1 LFKNILFII
10 LLTASVCFAEKVN
23 LEADR
28 ITSIDNNT
36 VFAEGNVLIT
46 YKNIIMV
53 ADNVTYYKDQNLTE
67 AEGNVVFQDDQNY
80 LTAEYLKINLTTKKG
95 SIKNGKGFY
104 APHTYFSAESIEKT
118 GENNFVLSNAN
129 ITSCNQEKPDWHFHS
144 RIARIDYGE
153 YFKSKHTTFNIADI
167 PILYTPY
174 FVWPIKKKRES
185 GFLVPEIGFKTDAGL
200 FITPK
205 YFSNL
210 GVNKDITAGINYFTM
225 KGPMLNAEF
234 RYAKSSRESVYL
246 YGEFIDDQNSKSNK
260 NNRYRIVNK
269 SNLFILENLELKFNT
284 DYVSD
289 FKYKEDFDDFAPKND
304 IIELNSDENYSVNE
318 IRLNY
323 RLKYSNISLR
333 YLDNMHYY
341 INSTGYTKNHI
352 IRKPNL
358 IFEKY
363 GLNFNGI
370 KFDYFADYNKVL
382 YTNYS
387 YNIFGSESGKSTG
400 YDRYFVKL
408 KIYKPYNLKI
418 ATLTPYY
425 IQSTTYWNNFENLS
439 ISDNR
444 DFESEFLNIDYSKDN
459 IKRYIYTY
467 GAKLYFNEIYKDY
480 SSFRHSIFNSFEYK
494 FTPYLY
500 QSKLPNFID
509 NDIIDEENY
518 YSYTMTN
525 FIKNKNW
532 NLKIEI
538 SEKYNIVKEEER
550 FEPLLLT
557 SLFNYR
563 DIADIVFETNYNF
576 YTDKSTYLKNS
587 YNINFKN
594 LGIHTEYIFDNTFTD
609 YNTTFKYGLSYNAE
623 NFEVDLYQK
632 FASYEKSVKFTG
644 LKKQELSV
652 KWLYKSDCWNAGLLL
667 KENYYDIVEK
677 NSINKGTARTVYL
690 LVEFKGL
697 GKTERKIL
705 ETK

>member
-1 LFKNILFII
+1 MFKNILFII

-167 PILYTPY
+167 PVLYTPY

-225 KGPMLNAEF
+225 KGPMLNTEF

-323 RLKYSNISLR
+323 RLKYSDISLR

-363 GLNFNGI
+363 GLNFYGI

-594 LGIHTEYIFDNTFTD
+594 LGIHTEYIFDNTITD